1 MRSAR
6 AANHGK
12 APARER
18 ALGQARFV
26 PRVLLLSLLLAACD
40 SSPPSA
46 PEAPPFDP
54 LLSETALLDHLNF
67 LAADSLYG
75 RGVGSEHER
84 RAAEYI
90 RDRFQE
96 HGLEPGDT
104 SYLQTVPL
112 PFPVNGQT
120 GATSQNVLGVL
131 PGEGRLAGQW
141 LILGAHYD
149 HLGFQWVSADW
160 VIVYNGADDN
170 ASGTAL
176 MLEVAHYL
184 SDQLAGVRGVDGR
197 RSIMF
202 QAYGAEEAG
211 LIGSDYF
218 CEHPTV
224 PMDSIVAM
232 LNLDMVGRLR
242 DNVLILVGTSSSAE
256 WTDLVAAANG
266 TSSLWFGLDD
276 ALLGRSDQA
285 CFYQRQRPVLFLHTG
300 LHDEYHTPYD
310 DVWLIN
316 TQGMLRVGNLAIA
329 LLQDLAVR
337 PQRLIFGDVA
347 LEFAEQR

>member
-12 APARER
+12 GPARER
-18 ALGQARFV
+18 ALRRARLL
-26 PRVLLLSLLLAACD
+26 LLLSLLLAACD

-46 PEAPPFDP
+46 PEVPPFDP

-67 LAADSLYG
+67 LAADSLFG

-84 RAAEYI
+84 RAAEYV

-96 HGLEPGDT
+96 HGLQPGDT
-104 SYLQTVPL
+104 TYLQTVPL

-149 HLGFQWVSADW
+149 HLGFLRASADS
-160 VIVYNGADDN
+160 VVVYNGADDN

-176 MLEVAHYL
+176 MLEVASYL
-184 SDQLAGVRGVDGR
+184 SDQLAGVRAVDGR

-224 PMDSIVAM
+224 PMDSVVAM

-242 DNVLILVGTSSSAE
+242 DNVLILVGTSSSDE
-256 WTDLVAAANG
+256 WTGLVAAANG
-266 TSSLWFGLDD
+266 TSSLWFALDER
-276 ALLGRSDQA
+276 LLGRSDQA
-285 CFYQRQRPVLFLHTG
+285 CFYHSQRPVLFLHTG
-300 LHDEYHTPYD
+300 LHNEYHTPYD

-316 TQGMLRVGNLAIA
+316 TDGMLRVGNLVIA

-337 PQRLIFGDVA
+337 SERLSFGDVA